1 VIVLKSPREIAR
13 MRDAGQVVARAIEY
27 ASRLLRPG
35 LATRELD
42 AAIEEIFRQAG
53 AEALFKGV
61 PGKVPFPAA
70 SCVSVNDEVVH
81 GIPGNRVLAA
91 GDLVSIDTA
100 CRLAGWCADS
110 AWTFPVGPVDDTKIR
125 LLSVGQSVLELAVA
139 EIGRHKRW
147 SEVAARMSEAVHRAG
162 FSVVEDLVGHGIGR
176 EMHEDPQVPNYVSR
190 SLRQADF
197 TLEPGLVLAIEP
209 MINAGSKRTR
219 TSKKDHWTVHTE
231 DGQPSVHFEHTVAL
245 TADGPVVLTGRAA
258 APTGA

>member
-13 MRDAGQVVARAIEY
+13 MRDAGQLVARAIER
-27 ASRLLRPG
+27 ASRLIRPG
-35 LATRELD
+35 ITTRELD
-42 AAIEEIFRQAG
+42 AAIEDVFREAG

-70 SCVSVNDEVVH
+70 SCISVNDEVVH
-81 GIPGNRVLAA
+81 GIPGDRVLRE

-110 AWTFPVGPVDDTKIR
+110 AWTFPVGPVDDTKSH
-125 LLSVGQSVLELAVA
+125 LLAVGQGVLELAIN
-139 EIGRHKRW
+139 EIGRRARW
-147 SEVAARMSEAVHRAG
+147 TDVAALMSDAVHKAG

-176 EMHEDPQVPNYVSR
+176 EMHEDPQVPNYVSK
-190 SLRQADF
+190 SLRQGDF
-197 TLEPGLVLAIEP
+197 ALEPGLVLAIEP

-219 TSKKDHWTVHTE
+219 TSKTDHWTVRTD

-245 TADGPVVLTGRAA
+245 TSAGPVIVTARES
-258 APTGA
+258 APDGT